1 MPKSAAA
8 TRNRPTP
15 ETRQP
20 KAPAP
25 TFDACADR
33 WEGERDTEALKEAG
47 RRFGGDIEAEMAAI
61 QAGTHPLQQRQRRAG
76 R

>member
-1 MPKSAAA
+1 MSKSVAA

-20 KAPAP
+20 KAPIT

-33 WEGERDTEALKEAG
+33 WEQERDTEALKESG
-47 RRFGGDIEAEMAAI
+47 RRFEGDIDAEMAAI